1 MKAFGLHQCLKIR
14 RILSEINKTFSI
26 IYILYGTLL
35 DFVGLFK
42 ACKIGARML
51 IGNRKESR
59 SWKNVWILFKNK
71 INKEEFIQFKN
82 SFIKIGTVSA
92 SKLFSKVNCQVVYC
106 PSRSSTVG
114 ACQVTRIWKS
124 EVQAQCQVFK
134 SAGFR
139 APKLYSEIFMII
151 YSVRIKFLRT
161 LVWLQQSKN
170 RPSPRIVELL

>member
-92 SKLFSKVNCQVVYC
+92 SKLFSKVC
-106 PSRSSTVG
+106 PNERIYTLLITPAEALNHKLSGRLLSKSIIDRRCVSGNSDLKVWG
-114 ACQVTRIWKS
+114 AGS
-124 EVQAQCQVFK
+124 M
-134 SAGFR
+134 SGFQICR
-139 APKLYSEIFMII
+139 FPSSEI
-151 YSVRIKFLRT
+151 V
-161 LVWLQQSKN
+161 
-170 RPSPRIVELL
+170 